1 MEQVFIVHQFVGDT
15 PILQRYLIRQVPAEH
30 RISNEFIC
38 CIWTARELQ
47 NGTALNDIIS
57 LERRS
62 LHSQSKHLAKQR
74 PHRLHGRAGDFQRSP
89 HNAMLSGCV
98 GYFQPGHEG
107 GSLRW

>member
-38 CIWTARELQ
+38 CIWTAGEFQ
-47 NGTALNDIIS
+47 NGAALNDIIS
-57 LERRS
+57 LERRR
-62 LHSQSKHLAKQR
+62 LNSQSKHLAKQR
-74 PHRLHGRAGDFQRSP
+74 PHRLHGRTGDFQRSP

-98 GYFQPGHEG
+98 
-107 GSLRW
+107 